1 MVCYVIE
8 RFPVGCQ
15 KLLDKAWFGF
25 GLTTVSDLL
34 SSIIGNGNWLYDTQ
48 ALSYK
53 TRSQSAS

>member
-15 KLLDKAWFGF
+15 KLFDKAWFGF
-25 GLTTVSDLL
+25 GLTMVSDLL

-48 ALSYK
+48 LSEN
-53 TRSQSAS
+53 RSIL